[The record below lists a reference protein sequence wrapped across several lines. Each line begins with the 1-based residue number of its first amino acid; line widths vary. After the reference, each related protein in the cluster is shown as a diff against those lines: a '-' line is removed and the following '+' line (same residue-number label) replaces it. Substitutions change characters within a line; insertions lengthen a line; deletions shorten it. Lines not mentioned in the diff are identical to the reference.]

1 MFAPLTSPHNPR
13 VKAAARLRDRRGRTQ
28 QQRIVID
35 GVRELLRAVEG
46 GIEID
51 EVFVGEVAAPHLT
64 ADSDDRNASSGASDS
79 HHPAEWRQLA
89 ERLRSSSASCFVVPP
104 RLLEKLAFGER
115 DSGIVAT
122 ARMPRRELSELRLP
136 ADPLVVVIEGVEK
149 PGNVGAILRTADAA
163 GVSAVIVADGGTDLF
178 NPNAIRASLGAIF
191 TVPVCEAD
199 SVATRDWL
207 ESRGL
212 RIHAARVDG
221 AVDYGQANLAP
232 PAAIVLGS
240 EATGLS
246 AVWHGSRVAAIKLP
260 MLGHVDSL
268 NVSTTAAILMYESL
282 RQRQSSRTIVNAR

>member
-51 EVFVGEVAAPHLT
+51 EVFVGEAAAPHLT

-212 RIHAARVDG
+212 RIHAA
-221 AVDYGQANLAP
+221 
-232 PAAIVLGS
+232 
-240 EATGLS
+240 
-246 AVWHGSRVAAIKLP
+246 
-260 MLGHVDSL
+260 
-268 NVSTTAAILMYESL
+268 
-282 RQRQSSRTIVNAR
+282 